1 MPDLETRKARLS
13 DVPAMLELINSY
25 ARAGLMLPRTEF
37 EMCENIRDFTVA
49 LRKAPAGDGQAA
61 SQPAQLVGCGAL
73 HFYTPQMA
81 ELRSLAVS
89 EKLKTAGVGRRV
101 VEALIEEGRAF
112 GLDIIFAFTY
122 VTTFFE
128 KCGFQVVDRGSLPLK
143 AWKDCLR
150 CPHFNSCDEVPVIY
164 LLSPEARHAHR
175 AGTHDGIIHLASYA
189 GSAANGDEIRVPTPA
204 ALPAGGFQGR

>member
-25 ARAGLMLPRTEF
+25 AHAGLMLPRTEL

-49 LRKAPAGDGQAA
+49 LRNGQAA
-61 SQPAQLVGCGAL
+61 GPRLEQQLVGCGAL
-73 HFYTPQMA
+73 HFYTPQMG

-101 VEALIEEGRAF
+101 VEALLEEGRAF
-112 GLDIIFAFTY
+112 GLDVVFAFTY
-122 VTTFFE
+122 VTGFFE

-150 CPHFNSCDEVPVIY
+150 CPHFSRCDEVPVVC
-164 LLSPEARHAHR
+164 LLSPEAREAHR
-175 AGTHDGIIHLASYA
+175 TSVHDGVIHLANYIQ
-189 GSAANGDEIRVPTPA
+189 GRNGNGDEITVPTPA
-204 ALPAGGFQGR
+204 AFPDGGFQGR